1 MNRSRSYSHIHTSL
15 PPNGPYPEPDDYS
28 VINQAVK
35 EDSAWTAW
43 PVKMGPTGGP
53 ETSVTINQLT
63 LRNIPEEPRPQTRCS
78 ESLKCHRF
86 QFPTSQPIISRPIL
100 ILSFHSRLVF
110 FPTARYSYQHCV
122 HTPRVRLGVIMM
134 MMIIII
140 IINVSNTP
148 GNHEVKELQKT
159 AILGTAYILRKV
171 LM

>member
-1 MNRSRSYSHIHTSL
+1 MGKKFPLTKLTVAQVVKKFLTMNRSRRYSHIHTSL
-15 PPNGPYPEPDDYS
+15 PPNGPYPEPDDYIF
-28 VINQAVK
+28 INQAVK

-110 FPTARYSYQHCV
+110 FPLPDIPTSIVY
-122 HTPRVRLGVIMM
+122 TRLGYVW
-134 MMIIII
+134 
-140 IINVSNTP
+140 
-148 GNHEVKELQKT
+148 E
-159 AILGTAYILRKV
+159 
-171 LM
+171 